1 MTSERRRLANLANA
15 AKSTG
20 PRSAQGKAASSR
32 NAMKH
37 GLTSGMADADEDLLH
52 LAQGVVCDAGQ
63 GDGPREL
70 AMALTH
76 LRRVREAKH
85 RCLTELEQAIAL
97 TPDAAPWDQELLSS
111 ARAYGTLDGYER
123 KARSRLNRLLK
134 KN

>member
-52 LAQGVVCDAGQ
+52 LAQGVVCGAGQ

-85 RCLTELEQAIAL
+85 RCLTELEQVIAL
-97 TPDAAPWDQELLSS
+97 TPGAASSDQSLLAS

-123 KARSRLNRLLK
+123 KARSRVNRLLM